1 MQILT
6 RVGRSAPVAR
16 ARLRKLPSFHP
27 PIHRD
32 RVRDMAEPAS
42 APVAVKEDND
52 YVAEVILHR

>member
-1 MQILT
+1 M
-6 RVGRSAPVAR
+6 SAA
-16 ARLRKLPSFHP
+16 ADFSAP

-32 RVRDMAEPAS
+32 HMADA